1 MKKLFIT
8 MLSACI
14 LSSFLSF
21 NSVKAQDNVPNL
33 FDQSIISIDNLVG
46 IDGNS
51 LFFLIQDQFQL
62 I

>member
-21 NSVKAQDNVPNL
+21 NNVKAQDNVPNL

-46 IDGNS
+46 IDGN
-51 LFFLIQDQFQL
+51 
-62 I
+62 